1 MIWLG
6 LSNSREKYAL
16 RYESKYMKE
25 LGNAL
30 EYIAGIGVSAA
41 VKEGLKH
48 TILSGKCLAKFGRV
62 TNFEFNSYSMVQL
75 LARSEGHLIYFIK
88 IFRLWDIFLNFCVI
102 FPAFNIIAC
111 LNAFQ
116 A

>member
-6 LSNSREKYAL
+6 LSNSREQYAL

-48 TILSGKCLAKFGRV
+48 TILSGKFLAKFGR
-62 TNFEFNSYSMVQL
+62 N
-75 LARSEGHLIYFIK
+75 
-88 IFRLWDIFLNFCVI
+88 
-102 FPAFNIIAC
+102 
-111 LNAFQ
+111 
-116 A
+116 